1 MIDSNDSQNIIRE
14 NKKDATKLNI
24 FFVLFLCIC
33 MLIIY
38 LWIFKTSS
46 CNMSDAMDNIHG
58 GDPPF

>member
-1 MIDSNDSQNIIRE
+1 MVSSNDSQNRIRE
-14 NKKDATKLNI
+14 KDTTKLNI

-33 MLIIY
+33 MLLIY

-46 CNMSDAMDNIHG
+46 CNMSDAMDNMRG